1 MNSDVIRTEVASV
14 RVGAPQEFSP
24 VLAHFNFGADP
35 EAISVGRLQPNQEP
49 VIVVQEVRLVQQQ
62 ARRAIVVGNHN
73 VNCAVVVNV
82 AKGRAAAH
90 FGKGKSWSC
99 DSSHLSKFPSV
110 TLVAK

>member
-1 MNSDVIRTEVASV
+1 MGTPPDR
-14 RVGAPQEFSP
+14 SP
-24 VLAHFNFGADP
+24 VQAKFNLGAHR
-35 EAISVGRLQPNQEP
+35 EAVSVGRLQPNQEP
-49 VIVVQEVRLVQQQ
+49 VIMVHGASLVQQQ

-82 AKGRAAAH
+82 AEGRSTAY
-90 FGKGKSWSC
+90 FGEGKSGPC